1 MDARAAADIFL
12 VEAFRLDQ
20 HSGVLFQR
28 DHHGAF
34 APIAIGRRAL
44 DILGVLVERPGELV
58 SRDEIIEAVRPGTT
72 VEDSKSQR
80 TGVGRFSASC

>member
-1 MDARAAADIFL
+1 MDTLAAADIALF
-12 VEAFRLDQ
+12 EGFRLDRRG
-20 HSGVLFQR
+20 GVLYRR
-28 DHHGAF
+28 DQQGVF

-44 DILGVLVERPGELV
+44 DLLGVLVERPGELV
-58 SRDEIIEAVRPGTT
+58 SRDEIIEAVWPGTT